1 MKQKE
6 LTQSFVLLIIAALP
20 ACTSQVD
27 TAADRVFVNGAI
39 YTADGERSWAEAIA
53 IKEGEIVFVGSN
65 DAANPYRGSNT
76 EITDLDGKMLMPGFH
91 DAHAHV
97 RYGGL
102 SENDCNL
109 QNERDVDAIR
119 ALLIKCREEYDYGPD
134 EWVIGGQW
142 PLAAFPD
149 GNPSKDM
156 LDEVF
161 GNRPA
166 YFDDSFGHNA
176 WVSSRA
182 LEIAG
187 IDANT
192 PDPDRG
198 VIVRDPTS
206 GEPTG
211 TLRESAMELV
221 YAHIPEPT
229 AEERYEGLMAGLRRV
244 NAFGITA
251 YIEPGSSEESMAPYV
266 SAADR
271 GELTA
276 RVVASLSPISDLP
289 DKFGPEIF
297 DLLARRDQFRGTYL
311 NVDSVK
317 VYINGVIE
325 TRTSYMLEPYADG
338 SNFPPFYEAGELGE
352 LYQKLDQMGLQI
364 HTHAIGDAAIRAA
377 LDAYEIAL
385 LENGPNDNRHQIVH
399 LQLINEQDIPRF
411 AELNVAANFQ
421 CLWCYPDIY
430 IDYAVDIV
438 GEERVQQFY
447 PVASLHKTGAL
458 VVGGSDWTVSSLNPL
473 DAIETAVRRQ
483 NPFEDSGPV
492 LGENEE
498 IDLTAALDMYTRN
511 AAYVMRLE
519 EKTGSIEVGKRADLI
534 VLDRNLFDIPLTEIN
549 EARVLLTM
557 MDGKTVHNAA
567 GHNL

>member
-1 MKQKE
+1 MNQKYI
-6 LTQSFVLLIIAALP
+6 TPTSILLIIAALP

-27 TAADRVFVNGAI
+27 TGAERVFVNGAI
-39 YTADGERSWAEAIA
+39 YTADEERSWAEAIA
-53 IKEGEIVFVGSN
+53 IKDGEIVFVGSN
-65 DAANPYRGSNT
+65 DAANPHIGNNT
-76 EITDLDGKMLMPGFH
+76 EVTDLDGKMLMPGFH

-102 SENDCNL
+102 SESECNL
-109 QNERDVDAIR
+109 QDERDVDAIR
-119 ALLIKCREEYDYGPD
+119 ALLIECRETYDYGPD
-134 EWVIGGQW
+134 EWVLGGQW

-149 GNPSKDM
+149 ANPSKDM

-166 YFDDSFGHNA
+166 FFGDSFGHNA
-176 WVSSRA
+176 WASSRS

-211 TLRESAMELV
+211 TLRDSAMELV
-221 YAHIPEPT
+221 DAYIPKPT
-229 AEERYEGLMAGLRRV
+229 AEEVYQGLLAGLRRA

-266 SAADR
+266 SAAER

-276 RVVASLSPISDLP
+276 RIVASLSPIGALP

-297 DLLARRDQFRGTYL
+297 DLLVRRDQFRRTYL

-317 VYINGVIE
+317 VYIDGVIE
-325 TRTSYMLEPYADG
+325 TRTSYMLEPYVDG
-338 SNFPPFYEAGELGE
+338 SNFPPFYEADELGE

-364 HTHAIGDAAIRAA
+364 HTHAIGDAAIRTA
-377 LDAYEIAL
+377 LDAYEVAL

-421 CLWCYPDIY
+421 CVWCYPDIY

-438 GEERVQQFY
+438 GDERVQQFY

-511 AAYVMRLE
+511 AAHVMRLE
-519 EKTGSIEVGKRADLI
+519 DKTGSIEVGKRADLI
-534 VLDRNLFDIPLTEIN
+534 VLDRSLFDIPVTEIN

-557 MDGKTVHNAA
+557 MDGKTVYDAA
-567 GHNL
+567 EHGL